1 MNLKL
6 ITPISFFLVSLSFTG
21 YGQKETREVAEFSKI
36 SLRTAGTVHLT
47 QGDNYSVVVEA
58 SDKLMERLETI
69 VKDGKLIIRQE
80 GKWWNWTTN
89 DDLDVYITMRDIEGL
104 GVSSSGRIIGQNR
117 FKTDDLYLSLSGSG
131 RIEVETESENLKTS
145 ISGSG
150 KLIVDG
156 SCNTINVSISGSGKV
171 SAENMRAK
179 SCKASLSGSGNARVN
194 VSEELNASISGSGG
208 VHYRGEPDH
217 VNSRVSGSGRVKKI
231 SGQYN

>member
-6 ITPISFFLVSLSFTG
+6 ITPTAFSLVLLSFLG
-21 YGQKETREVAEFSKI
+21 YGQKETREVDEFSKV
-36 SLRTAGTVHLT
+36 SLRTAGTVHVT
-47 QGDNYSVVVEA
+47 QGNRYSVVIEA
-58 SDKLMERLETI
+58 SDKLLERLETV

-80 GKWWNWTTN
+80 GKWWNWTAN

-117 FKTDDLYLSLSGSG
+117 FKTGDLYLSLSGSG
-131 RIEVETESENLKTS
+131 RIEVETESQDLKTS

-150 KLIVDG
+150 KLIVNG
-156 SCNTINVSISGSGKV
+156 SCDAMHVAISGSGKI
-171 SAENMRAK
+171 SAENLRTK
-179 SCKASLSGSGNARVN
+179 SCRASISGSGNARVN

-208 VHYRGEPDH
+208 VHYLGDPDH
-217 VNSRVSGSGRVKKI
+217 VNSKVSGSGRVKKI